1 MRAIKIN
8 KKDNVAVVIKEAK
21 KGEELEGMDI
31 TLRSDV
37 PQGHKVALSPLKKGD
52 AVIRYGVVLGYLTE
66 DVEKGDWINEKML
79 TLPPS
84 PELSDLVFGGD
95 GEYPTL
101 QPERTTWMGYDN
113 GEGKFAGTRNIL
125 GITTTV
131 QCCAGVLRA
140 ATERIRRELLPKYK
154 NVDDVSALIH
164 PYGCG
169 VAIDAPDA
177 FIPIRCVKNLAHHPN
192 FGGEIMVVSLGC
204 EKLSVDRILEP

>member
-21 KGEELEGMDI
+21 KGDVLEGMDI
-31 TLRSDV
+31 TLLSDV
-37 PQGHKVALSPLKKGD
+37 PQGHKVALVPMAKGD
-52 AVIRYGVVLGYLTE
+52 AVIRYGVTLGYLTE
-66 DVEKGDWINEKML
+66 DVEKGAWINEKML

-84 PELSDLVFGGD
+84 PELSSLTFGGE
-95 GEYPTL
+95 GEYPSL

-140 ATERIRRELLPKYK
+140 ATERIRRELLPKY
-154 NVDDVSALIH
+154 
-164 PYGCG
+164 
-169 VAIDAPDA
+169 
-177 FIPIRCVKNLAHHPN
+177 
-192 FGGEIMVVSLGC
+192 
-204 EKLSVDRILEP
+204 